1 MKVMIFIF
9 ASMGLFTPN
18 EHTQKMKGFTRSERT
33 FVKNVINIQGETPI
47 EVIKRNDQH
56 IVIEFET
63 TRVVLKPDGYVGE
76 MWIKTDGN
84 WLSLGTEEEAY

>member
-9 ASMGLFTPN
+9 AAMGLFTPN
-18 EHTQKMKGFTRSERT
+18 EHAQKMKGFTRSERS
-33 FVKNVINIQGETPI
+33 FVKNVINIQGELPTNI
-47 EVIKRNDQH
+47 IKRDDSH
-56 IVIEFET
+56 IVVEFED

-84 WLSLGTEEEAY
+84 WLSIGTEEEAY